1 MYIIVD
7 FILYVMDMLI
17 GKYDGVNVRSCEK
30 LFNWFLKLG
39 FSKI

>member
-30 LFNWFLKLG
+30 LFNRFFEIWV
-39 FSKI
+39 